1 MTTSPRPES
10 TRDYSALMHCGDTG
24 PWLAE
29 AVAQVKHWLRE
40 KGFDVDLD
48 ASADHST
55 AAATLAVRRL
65 ESGNAVDLR
74 IQLVEEQV
82 TGTWTTEFIAHDEPG
97 TNDWI
102 SLVVS
107 NSEGRF
113 VSVPRVAKYLMQ
125 VVHLRD
131 GLIEFSDRP
140 HVFGPERLD
149 ELVELLT
156 DDARHGPVFVA
167 GTNENIPFPA
177 FAEKLSVWTKEIYGL
192 GQVILLTP
200 DATTAFIDRAGAMA
214 TSPWTIRTYQPGA
227 RLDDPLDSRRHRI
240 LGTTRL
246 ASQKDAAIRILL
258 GDVARQQAA
267 TRPLDPVLR
276 STRRRFERFENRR
289 LVEDVV
295 VPPAAADIPPSHL
308 PQPGPSEAQPHVAP
322 VDSPETGP
330 STTPPK
336 PPEIGL
342 VKRILGLKEITE
354 QALVDL
360 AARARRWGA
369 DRTSAQALQGRVDEL
384 LSTVEQLED
393 ANTELLD
400 ALDDEQGTNELL
412 RVELDDRDGKVN
424 WLQSRLKER
433 GDYEAAYLGMPS
445 EFLIERPGSFEE
457 LLDRIESIES
467 VSFTGSASDVLRLSQ
482 IDTNDAALRT
492 AWDAVLILADYAKAR
507 ANGDCASGLDH
518 YLKHTPTG
526 YRTVSSNKFGD
537 TETGI
542 TMRRFGKER
551 IFPVPTSVH
560 PAGQVEMK
568 AHFKLARI
576 GMTSPRMHIYDGHPA
591 EPCVFI
597 GYIGPHLTNT
607 QTR

>member
-1 MTTSPRPES
+1 M
-10 TRDYSALMHCGDTG
+10 
-24 PWLAE
+24 
-29 AVAQVKHWLRE
+29 
-40 KGFDVDLD
+40 
-48 ASADHST
+48 
-55 AAATLAVRRL
+55 
-65 ESGNAVDLR
+65 
-74 IQLVEEQV
+74 
-82 TGTWTTEFIAHDEPG
+82 
-97 TNDWI
+97 
-102 SLVVS
+102 
-107 NSEGRF
+107 
-113 VSVPRVAKYLMQ
+113 
-125 VVHLRD
+125 
-131 GLIEFSDRP
+131 
-140 HVFGPERLD
+140 
-149 ELVELLT
+149 
-156 DDARHGPVFVA
+156 
-167 GTNENIPFPA
+167 
-177 FAEKLSVWTKEIYGL
+177 WTKEIYGL

-342 VKRILGLKEITE
+342 VKRILGLNEITE

-360 AARARRWGA
+360 AARARQWGA

-492 AWDAVLILADYAKAR
+492 AWDAVLILAGYAKAR